1 MLQRQSLAP
10 DNVYALADHLD
21 AALAACEDLLQLSG
35 HHADLEWF
43 LATVRRFELAAI
55 LQVLRV
61 RQYAEEL
68 RHTDRRI
75 ATIAELFLAGTLA
88 FTEANGAQ
96 VTSPFGSDQDP
107 DGRGLAITD
116 QFMIGRRIPIGLL
129 AEMVRAFLD
138 ALEITYVLY
147 DADDEL
153 RRLTRLR
160 PPLSLVPSTPSLG
173 VADLTPHA

>member
-43 LATVRRFELAAI
+43 LASVRRFELAAI

-88 FTEANGAQ
+88 FTEASGAQ
-96 VTSPFGSDQDP
+96 VTSPFATDRDP
-107 DGRGLAITD
+107 DGNGLIITD
-116 QFMIGRRIPIGLL
+116 EFMIGRRIPIGLL
-129 AEMVRAFLD
+129 AEMVGAFLD
-138 ALEITYVLY
+138 AIEISYMLFNEDHQQRPVRMRPSL
-147 DADDEL
+147 AL
-153 RRLTRLR
+153 VPAPPSRPPSVLR
-160 PPLSLVPSTPSLG
+160 PQ
-173 VADLTPHA
+173 A